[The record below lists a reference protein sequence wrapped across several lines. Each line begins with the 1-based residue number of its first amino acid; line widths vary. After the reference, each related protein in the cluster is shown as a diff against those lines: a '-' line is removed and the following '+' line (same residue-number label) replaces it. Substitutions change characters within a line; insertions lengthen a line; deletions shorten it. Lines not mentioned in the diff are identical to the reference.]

1 LTSCGI
7 CCLPACLLPA
17 WPTQLNTV
25 TFPFICRRSVVFL
38 SGDRGI
44 CEFAERQNPHIVTN
58 VTNYGHGDS
67 VIAVAPSLARERIKQ
82 GMAKALSG
90 DLRAHPLPAS
100 LNYELRLRFRHHG
113 DAFKCSFYPGA
124 RLEDSQTVVV
134 ESDTFTDVASVFQF
148 F

>member
-1 LTSCGI
+1 
-7 CCLPACLLPA
+7 
-17 WPTQLNTV
+17 
-25 TFPFICRRSVVFL
+25 VVFL

-67 VIAVAPSLARERIKQ
+67 VIAVAPALAREQIKERV
-82 GMAKALSG
+82 AKALSG

-100 LNYELRLRFRHHG
+100 SNYELRLRFRHHG
-113 DAFKCSFYPGA
+113 DAFKCSFYPRA

-134 ESDTFTDVASVFQF
+134 ESDTLTDIASVFQF